1 MRSTRAAIAVR
12 LLDAAA
18 DGDAGLVGRLS
29 GLINEVYASAEDGLW
44 REGVTR
50 TTPSEVEG
58 LIDAREIAVATVDG
72 RLAGAIRVRALSDV
86 TGEFGMLAA
95 DARYRGI
102 GVGRQLVVFAER
114 HCSDDGLQAM
124 ELELLVPRTFRHPSK
139 EFLDGW
145 YRRIG
150 YRVMRTTSVAEV
162 QAGLSPLLATPCDF
176 VIYRKPLAGGT
187 TPWVTPRASPPRTSR
202 RARTPRSGRGPA
214 PT

>member
-58 LIDAREIAVATVDG
+58 LIDAREIAVATLDG

-95 DARYRGI
+95 DPRYRGI
-102 GVGRQLVVFAER
+102 GVGRQLVVFGSATAATTGCR
-114 HCSDDGLQAM
+114 RWSSSCSCPG
-124 ELELLVPRTFRHPSK
+124 RS
-139 EFLDGW
+139 
-145 YRRIG
+145 
-150 YRVMRTTSVAEV
+150 
-162 QAGLSPLLATPCDF
+162 
-176 VIYRKPLAGGT
+176 GT
-187 TPWVTPRASPPRTSR
+187 
-202 RARTPRSGRGPA
+202 RARSFSTAGIAASATG
-214 PT
+214 